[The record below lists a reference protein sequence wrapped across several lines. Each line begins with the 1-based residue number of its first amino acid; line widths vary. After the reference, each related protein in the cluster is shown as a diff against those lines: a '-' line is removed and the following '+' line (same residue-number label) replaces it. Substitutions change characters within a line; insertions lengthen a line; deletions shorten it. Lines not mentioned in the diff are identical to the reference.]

1 LSRCFHGAGLPET
14 VAEEAELSAAV
25 LHGAVAEEVELDALF
40 LEGLALQAGGAAPT
54 GKEKIVL
61 VAGIALQT
69 AGVLHGADSNE
80 SGDS

>member
-1 LSRCFHGAGLPET
+1 MSRCFHGAGLPET

-54 GKEKIVL
+54 GKENVL
-61 VAGIALQT
+61 SETDGLLLAGLALL
-69 AGVLHGADSNE
+69 AGGPPWS
-80 SGDS
+80 